1 MASYLQIE
9 NISKS
14 YGPKVLFENIGFNIN
29 EGDKI
34 ALIAPN
40 GTGKTSLMRILAGK
54 DKSDSGGKIL
64 FLKDIKIAFLEQEY
78 DFDPDKTI
86 FDQIMSSSTEFTKG
100 LDQEHLWEYERRV
113 VKFLTNFNLPDPDQ
127 KMKELSGGEVK
138 RVAITQ
144 MLATEAEFFIMDEP
158 TNHLD
163 IDAIEFLEG
172 YLGRSRCT
180 LLMVTHDRYFLDRV
194 CNIVMEMD
202 HGAVYTY
209 KGNYQ
214 NYLEKREERIA
225 NYNAETDK
233 VRNIL
238 RRELE
243 WIRSTPCART
253 GKARYRIN
261 AFYDLKDRASQV
273 YTQKQVSM
281 EAMKGATRLGT
292 KIINCRDLSFYYG
305 DKCYLDGFTYNFQRY
320 EKVGIVGRNGAGK
333 STFLNL
339 ITGNYTP
346 DMVQEMT
353 VVPPQSSSG
362 IMTGVIERGESLKI
376 GYYHQSGMSFN
387 PNDTVLDIVND
398 TWLLNRFLF
407 PHEML
412 NNKIEKLSGGE
423 KRRLYLL
430 TILMQQPNLL
440 ILDEPTNDLDIVTL
454 NILEDYLKEFS
465 GSLIIV
471 SHDRHFLDK
480 LVDHLFIFCGDGLV
494 KDFVGSYSEYR
505 EFIKEYEAEQRS
517 IARAEEK
524 AAKEKAARS
533 AAADIPLK
541 KKKLSY
547 KEQKELEHLEKDL
560 EALSAEKNDLE
571 TQLSSGTLPF
581 DQLQAASERI
591 GQIMAL
597 TDEKEFRWLE
607 LSENL

>member
-14 YGPKVLFENIGFNIN
+14 YGPKILFEKIGFNIN

-40 GTGKTSLMRILAGK
+40 GTGKTSLMKILAGK
-54 DKSDSGGKIL
+54 DKSDSGGKIM

-78 DFDPDKTI
+78 DFDPEKSI
-86 FDQIMSSSTEFTKG
+86 FSQIMSASTEFTKE
-100 LDQEHLWEYERRV
+100 LDQEGLWEYERRV
-113 VKFLTNFNLPDPDQ
+113 VKFLSNFNLTDPDQ
-127 KMKELSGGEVK
+127 PMKELSGGEVK
-138 RVAITQ
+138 RVALTQ
-144 MLATEAEFFIMDEP
+144 MLASEAEFLIMDEP

-172 YLGRSRCT
+172 YLSRSRCT

-202 HGAVYTY
+202 HGAIYTY

-214 NYLEKREERIA
+214 NYLEKREERIS

-273 YTQKQVSM
+273 YTQKQVNM
-281 EAMKGATRLGT
+281 DPMKGATRLGT
-292 KIINCRDLSFYYG
+292 KIIDCKERSFFYG
-305 DKCYLDGFTYNFQRY
+305 DKCYLDKFTYNFQRY

-339 ITGNYTP
+339 LTGNTFP
-346 DMVQEMT
+346 NDPGT
-353 VVPPQSSSG
+353 TTG
-362 IMTGVIERGESLKI
+362 IIERGESLKI

-387 PNDTVLDIVND
+387 PQDTVLDIVND

-454 NILEDYLKEFS
+454 NILEEYLKEFS

-480 LVDHLFIFCGDGLV
+480 LVDHLFIFCGNGLV

-517 IARAEEK
+517 QARAEEK
-524 AAKEKAARS
+524 ASKSAVQKEAPAR
-533 AAADIPLK
+533 
-541 KKKLSY
+541 KKKLTY
-547 KEQKELEHLEKDL
+547 KEQKELEQIEKDL
-560 EALSAEKNDLE
+560 EALAAEKAELE
-571 TQLSSGTLPF
+571 EKLSSGNLSF
-581 DQLQAASERI
+581 EALSEASARI
-591 GQIMAL
+591 GEIMEL
-597 TDEKEFRWLE
+597 TDEKEMRWLE
-607 LSENL
+607 LSDSI

>member
-14 YGPKVLFENIGFNIN
+14 YGPKILFEKIGFNIN

-40 GTGKTSLMRILAGK
+40 GTGKTSLMKILAGK
-54 DKSDSGGKIL
+54 DKSDSGGKIM

-78 DFDPDKTI
+78 DFDPEKSI
-86 FDQIMSSSTEFTKG
+86 FSQIMSASTEFTKE
-100 LDQEHLWEYERRV
+100 LDQEGLWEYERRV
-113 VKFLTNFNLPDPDQ
+113 VKFLSNFNLTDPDQ
-127 KMKELSGGEVK
+127 PMKELSGGEVK
-138 RVAITQ
+138 RVALTQ
-144 MLATEAEFFIMDEP
+144 MLASEAEFLIMDEP

-172 YLGRSRCT
+172 YLSRSRCT

-202 HGAVYTY
+202 HGAIYTY

-214 NYLEKREERIA
+214 NYLEKREERIS

-238 RRELE
+238 RRELD

-273 YTQKQVSM
+273 YTQKQVNM
-281 EAMKGATRLGT
+281 DPMKGATRLGT
-292 KIINCRDLSFYYG
+292 KIIDCKELSFFYG
-305 DKCYLDGFTYNFQRY
+305 DKCYLDKFTYNFQRY

-339 ITGNYTP
+339 LTGNTFP
-346 DMVQEMT
+346 NDPGT
-353 VVPPQSSSG
+353 TTG
-362 IMTGVIERGESLKI
+362 IIERGESLKI

-387 PNDTVLDIVND
+387 PQDTVLDIVND

-454 NILEDYLKEFS
+454 NILEEYLKEFS

-480 LVDHLFIFCGDGLV
+480 LVDHLFIFCGNGLV

-517 IARAEEK
+517 QARAEEK
-524 AAKEKAARS
+524 ASKSAVQKEAPAR
-533 AAADIPLK
+533 
-541 KKKLSY
+541 KKKLTY
-547 KEQKELEHLEKDL
+547 KEQKELEQIEKDL
-560 EALSAEKNDLE
+560 EALAAEKAELE
-571 TQLSSGTLPF
+571 EKLSSGNLSF
-581 DQLQAASERI
+581 EALSEASARI
-591 GQIMAL
+591 GEIMEL
-597 TDEKEFRWLE
+597 TDEKEMRWLE
-607 LSENL
+607 LSDSI

>member
-14 YGPKVLFENIGFNIN
+14 YGPKVLFEKIGFNIN

-54 DKSDSGGKIL
+54 DKSDSGGKIM

-78 DFDPDKTI
+78 DFDPEKSI
-86 FDQIMSSSTEFTKG
+86 FNQIMDSSADFTKD
-100 LDQEHLWEYERRV
+100 LDQEHLWEYEHRV
-113 VKFLTNFNLPDPDQ
+113 VKFLTNFNLNNPDQ

-138 RVAITQ
+138 RVALTQ
-144 MLATEAEFFIMDEP
+144 MLASEAEFFIMDEP

-172 YLGRSRCT
+172 HLSRSRCT
-180 LLMVTHDRYFLDRV
+180 LFMVTHDRYFLDRV
-194 CNIVMEMD
+194 CNTVMEMD

-209 KGNYQ
+209 RGNYQ
-214 NYLEKREERIA
+214 NFLEKREERIA

-273 YTQKQVSM
+273 YTQKQVNM
-281 EAMKGATRLGT
+281 DPMKGSTRLGT
-292 KIINCRDLSFYYG
+292 KIINCKDLCFHY
-305 DKCYLDGFTYNFQRY
+305 DQDCYLDNFTYNFQRY

-339 ITGNYTP
+339 ITGN
-346 DMVQEMT
+346 MEALGNGV
-353 VVPPQSSSG
+353 
-362 IMTGVIERGESLKI
+362 MTGSIERGESIKI

-387 PNDTVLDIVND
+387 PQDTVLDIVND

-454 NILEDYLKEFS
+454 NILEEYLKEFS

-480 LVDHLFIFCGDGLV
+480 LVDHLFIFCGDGVV
-494 KDFVGSYSEYR
+494 KDFVGTYSEYR
-505 EFIKEYEAEQRS
+505 EYIKEYEAEQRS
-517 IARAEEK
+517 QARAEEK
-524 AAKEKAARS
+524 AAKEKAAK
-533 AAADIPLK
+533 AAAASSPAQDQPAK
-541 KKKLSY
+541 KRKLTY
-547 KEQKELEHLEKDL
+547 KEQKELEQLEKDL
-560 EALSAEKNDLE
+560 EALAQEKADLE
-571 TQLSSGTLPF
+571 EQLGSGTLPF
-581 DQLQAASERI
+581 DQLQQVSERI
-591 GQIMAL
+591 GQILDL
-597 TDEKEFRWLE
+597 TDEKELRLLE
-607 LSENL
+607 LYELQ